1 MDTLEALR
9 LLRAKGF
16 TGPIEISTSLSD
28 NTVDGEHMQN
38 AWSKVIVYNQR
49 IVEKGE
55 RLEDVVRKQVLGQVE
70 AKAGNCIGRFGANSD
85 ECTKCGMS
93 RTDHE

>member
-1 MDTLEALR
+1 MDTIHALQI
-9 LLRAKGF
+9 LRAHGF

-38 AWSKVIVYNQR
+38 AYSKVIIYDQR

-55 RLEDVVRKQVLGQVE
+55 YLEDVIRRGVLRQ
-70 AKAGNCIGRFGANSD
+70 
-85 ECTKCGMS
+85 
-93 RTDHE
+93 HE